1 MTVTVKQALEQTRD
15 LLEISDTWR
24 LDGELLLAASTGS
37 SRVSLLARPEQ
48 ELTSDQQQLFN
59 EMLQRRMSGE
69 PIAYI
74 LGHREFWD
82 LNLRVDQRVLIP
94 RPETELLVELALQL
108 LEGREPQSLHI
119 ADLGTGSGAIA
130 LVLARQRPQWQMLAC
145 DISSDALIV
154 AGGNAAAL
162 QIPNVEFLQCSWGTG
177 LPTDHFDLIVSNPP
191 YVSADDEHINRGD
204 LVFEPRLALVASD
217 DGLASFI
224 SIAEQCLGL
233 LKKDAWLLLE
243 HGYLQKHSVVEIL
256 AKAGYRE
263 ISSWQDLAGLDRVT
277 GGRR

>member
-1 MTVTVKQALEQTRD
+1 MTVTVKQALQQSRD
-15 LLEISDTWR
+15 LLKVSTTWR
-24 LDGELLLAASTGS
+24 LDGELLLAASLGS
-37 SRVSLLARPEQ
+37 SRVSLLAHPEQ
-48 ELTSDQQQLFN
+48 ELTSDQLQSFN
-59 EMLQRRMSGE
+59 EKLQRRLSGE

-82 LNLRVDQRVLIP
+82 LNLLVDQRVLIP
-94 RPETELLVELALQL
+94 RPETELLVELALQV
-108 LEGREPQSLHI
+108 LEGREHQALQI

-130 LVLARQRPQWQMLAC
+130 LALASQRPQWQILAC
-145 DISSDALIV
+145 DISSDALTV
-154 AGGNAAAL
+154 ARANAAAL
-162 QIPNVEFLQCSWGTG
+162 QIPNVEFLQCSWGTE

-191 YVSADDEHINRGD
+191 YISADDEHINRGD
-204 LVFEPRLALVASD
+204 LVFEPRLALIAAD

-224 SIAEQCLGL
+224 SIARQCLGL
-233 LKKDAWLLLE
+233 LKRDAWLLLE
-243 HGYLQKHSVVEIL
+243 HGYQQKNSVVEIL